1 MNYWLFNYNDEVVNI
16 SEFLEKGHVLTVP
29 VESNK
34 DKITK
39 CDKVIIWVT
48 GSSTGCLGLGSVIS
62 EIFEDESGEKSFVTL
77 LINFNL
83 RTTPISKKQ
92 LGSTVKSF
100 NKFYKKLKKDNYPA
114 TENQYNL
121 LLEVIQEN
129 GLAQDISEA
138 MTEVGKPIYPHN
150 TILYGPTGTGK
161 TYRTINYALAIIEQK
176 PMEEI
181 AQESRRDLR
190 ARYEQYMETGFIHFI
205 TFHENFTYQD
215 FVESTRTNV
224 LKGTEDVQDGI
235 FKQVAIEAK
244 RSIVESLLENI
255 PEEKNQLD
263 FNQLYKAFLGYLKSE
278 SFKSFKSATDK
289 KIILH
294 KIAQF
299 GHITVRP
306 QNSFSV
312 HTASKHRIKKLYDHF
327 SDGHKTQ
334 NLVEEIKEV
343 IGDTNNPM
351 TVWAIFTELKKF
363 EVNYRETLV
372 DETETHDVDDERVQE
387 FELNKMKDIA
397 NFQSKRH
404 VLIIDEINRGDIA
417 KTFGEILSILSS
429 KKREGAPEA
438 QAVIL
443 PYSKTYFSI
452 PPNLYLIGTM
462 NIKDSELA
470 KMDAGLRARFQFV
483 RLHPRPEV
491 LPVIIENGKE
501 IDLAKMLFMINKR
514 IHILLGEDHGVGH
527 AYLMNIENFQHLKM
541 VFFGK
546 VLPLLIDYFNG
557 DSEKIGLVLG
567 KGFFHHY
574 EPEKGDMLANF
585 YPEVNE
591 KYSHKTQF
599 LLKPIN
605 AVSEDAFIDIY
616 KDLLNKEQIAAVHKS
631 HI

>member
-16 SEFLEKGHVLTVP
+16 TEFLEKGHVLTVP
-29 VESNK
+29 IENNK
-34 DKITK
+34 DKIQK
-39 CDKVIIWVT
+39 GDKVIIWVT
-48 GSSTGCLGLGSVIS
+48 GSNTGCLGLGSVIS
-62 EIFEDESGEKSFVTL
+62 EIIKDDNSERTFLTL

-92 LGSTVKSF
+92 LGSTVKDFS
-100 NKFYKKLKKDNYPA
+100 KFYKKLKLDTYPA
-114 TENQYNL
+114 TETQYNL

-129 GLAQDISEA
+129 GLAEDVSES
-138 MTEVGKPIYPHN
+138 MKGLGKPIYPHN
-150 TILYGPTGTGK
+150 IILYGPTGTGK

-176 PMEEI
+176 PLELI

-190 ARYEQYMETGFIHFI
+190 ARYEQYMESGYIHFV

-215 FVESTRTNV
+215 FVESSRVNV
-224 LKGTEDVQDGI
+224 LKGTEEIQDGI

-263 FNQLYKAFLGYLKSE
+263 FNQLYRAFLAYLRSE
-278 SFKSFKSATDK
+278 SFKAFQTNLDK

-299 GHITVRP
+299 GHIAVRP

-312 HTASKHRIKKLYDHF
+312 YTVSKHKIKKLYDHF
-327 SDGHKTQ
+327 KEGHQ
-334 NLVEEIKEV
+334 SENLQEEIREV
-343 IGDTNNPM
+343 VGGANPM
-351 TVWAIFTELKKF
+351 TVWAVFSELKRF
-363 EVNYRETLV
+363 EVTFRETIEDDNSSL
-372 DETETHDVDDERVQE
+372 DVDDEKVQE

-404 VLIIDEINRGDIA
+404 VLILDEINRGDIA

-443 PYSKTYFSI
+443 PFSKTYFSI

-462 NIKDSELA
+462 NIKDSDLA
-470 KMDAGLRARFQFV
+470 RMDAGLRSRFQFI
-483 RLHPRPEV
+483 RLKPRPEV
-491 LPVIIENGKE
+491 LPTIIENGKE
-501 IDLAKMLFMINKR
+501 IDLAKMLFVINRR

-527 AYLMNIENFQHLKM
+527 AYLMNVQNFQHLKM
-541 VFFGK
+541 IFFGK
-546 VLPLLIDYFNG
+546 IVPLLIDYFDG

-567 KGFFHHY
+567 KEFFHHY
-574 EPEKGDMLANF
+574 QPEHGIMLADF
-585 YPEVNE
+585 YPEVNDKYHLE
-591 KYSHKTQF
+591 KKF
-599 LLKPIN
+599 LLKQIT
-605 AVSEDAFIDIY
+605 AVNEDAFINIY
-616 KDLLNKEQIAAVHKS
+616 ADLMNKEEEKQKAKA
-631 HI
+631 

>member
-16 SEFLEKGHVLTVP
+16 SEFLQKGHVLTVP
-29 VESNK
+29 IEKNK
-34 DKITK
+34 EKVK
-39 CDKVIIWVT
+39 KGDKVIIWVT
-48 GSSTGCLGLGSVIS
+48 GSNTGCLGLGSVIS
-62 EIFEDESGEKSFVTL
+62 EIIKDDNSERTFVTL

-92 LGSTVKSF
+92 LGSTVKVF
-100 NKFYKKLKKDNYPA
+100 NKFYKKLKDDNYPA

-129 GLAQDISEA
+129 GLAEDVSES
-138 MTEVGKPIYPHN
+138 MKGVGKPIYPHN

-176 PMEEI
+176 PLEVI

-190 ARYEQYMETGFIHFI
+190 ARYEHYMETGYIHFV
-205 TFHENFTYQD
+205 TFHENFKYQD

-224 LKGTEDVQDGI
+224 LNGTEEIQDGI

-263 FNQLYKAFLGYLKSE
+263 FNLLYSAFLGHLKSDT
-278 SFKSFKSATDK
+278 FKAFMTTLDK

-299 GHITVRP
+299 GHISVRP

-312 HTASKHRIKKLYDHF
+312 YTVSKHKIKKLYDHF
-327 SDGHKTQ
+327 KDGLQTD
-334 NLVEEIKEV
+334 NLQEEIRSV
-343 IGDTNNPM
+343 IGGANPM
-351 TVWAIFTELKKF
+351 TVWAVFTELKRF
-363 EVNYRETLV
+363 EVTYRETVQDDNSTL
-372 DETETHDVDDERVQE
+372 DVDDEKVQE

-404 VLIIDEINRGDIA
+404 VLILDEINRGDIA

-443 PYSKTYFSI
+443 PFSKTYFSI

-462 NIKDSELA
+462 NIKDSDLA
-470 KMDAGLRARFQFV
+470 KMDAGLRARFQFI

-491 LPVIIENGKE
+491 LPTIIENDKE
-501 IDLAKMLFMINKR
+501 IDLGKMLFVINKR

-527 AYLMNIENFQHLKM
+527 AYLMNVQNFQHLKM
-541 VFFGK
+541 IFFGK
-546 VLPLLIDYFNG
+546 IVPLLIDYFDG

-574 EPEKGDMLANF
+574 EPDKGVMLADF

-591 KYSHKTQF
+591 KYHKENKF

-605 AVSEDAFIDIY
+605 AVNEDAFIAIY
-616 KDLLNKEQIAAVHKS
+616 ADLMNKEETEEAQKVKA
-631 HI
+631 